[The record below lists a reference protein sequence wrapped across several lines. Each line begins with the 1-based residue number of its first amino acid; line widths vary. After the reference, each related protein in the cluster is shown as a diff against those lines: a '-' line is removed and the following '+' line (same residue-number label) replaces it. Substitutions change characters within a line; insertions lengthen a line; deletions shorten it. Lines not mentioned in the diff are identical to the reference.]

1 MKLLEN
7 PLFAG
12 VSAAELS
19 EMVHCFEME
28 QKHFQEKEEIPSD
41 DKIGILLSG
50 CVSLNRLHMD
60 GSLDMLEYM
69 EDGGIFGTYF
79 SMASGI
85 DATIILCEKPSTVIF
100 IHTCHITKRCSRAC
114 QHHSI
119 VVENLLNL
127 MTEKVQQLSE
137 KVEILSHR
145 SIRSKLLCY
154 LHLQEQKEG
163 HGPFV
168 LPFSQSSLAN
178 YLCVDR
184 SAMSRE
190 LKKMREEGILEI
202 QGRKITLLPQKTA
215 PERG

>member
-1 MKLLEN
+1 MNLLEN
-7 PLFAG
+7 PLFTG
-12 VSAAELS
+12 VSGEELT

-28 QKHFQEKEEIPSD
+28 QKQFTEKEEIPSK

-50 CVSLNRLHMD
+50 CVSLNRLNID

-79 SMASGI
+79 SMAVGI
-85 DATIILCEKPSTVIF
+85 DDMLIQCEKDCTVIF

-114 QHHSI
+114 HHHSI

-145 SIRSKLLCY
+145 SIRNKLLCY
-154 LHLQEQKEG
+154 LYLQQKKE
-163 HGPFV
+163 HCNPFV

-190 LKKMREEGILEI
+190 IKKMRNEGILSVN
-202 QGRKITLLPQKTA
+202 GRNITLLTDFAKTT
-215 PERG
+215 